1 MKKKLLGLTTII
13 ALMFIT
19 FMCKPVEAAYV
30 SAPVDNLIKK
40 GVEFYNSDNEKITTL
55 QMENGETETV
65 TAKIKFEYSAPSEGT
80 ISNMPIRFYISSSSS
95 DIELIPTENGTLDGR
110 SISGYNTDYEV
121 IYDGG
126 NHTDCYVCQTFQV
139 KANANVSD
147 ATINLFVDVNL
158 EGIEYSEGLYS
169 LPVFAIEPERMAD
182 YTIDGEDGNSIS
194 FSNEEGKAFYN
205 KYHEMLDKG
214 FEVLNSVSKKCNDE
228 NAKTK
233 GGIYYYKN
241 KDNDYNK
248 LIEAQKNWID
258 NLPENN
264 TFSTNVQLQNT
275 SPMNKTYQINDQLNN
290 MLSNN
295 KNRKTSSYNSNPYE
309 QNKMIDSNSDQNRNE
324 LNDKKFQERK
334 NNRLFFDS
342 KRNNNKGYI
351 IKKGEKINNNPYEGK
366 ETNDFKNNYS
376 TDPNI
381 NNKSKS
387 NPANSIL
394 SNQSNMNY
402 NSFPQSDN
410 KNYNIKKNNNNDNK
424 DILINSEENKEDKK
438 NPLNERY
445 LIVDK
450 DGNPILNNGKK
461 IYGIELIPLIDEEGK
476 EVIDDN
482 GNIVLIGPNGDPK
495 SQDELEPIIINND
508 LILVNEEN
516 KPFLGLDGA
525 PLINNEGNPITG
537 PDELLD
543 KDNKKIKGIIGFVTK
558 DNNPNPTKINTKEN
572 NKENEIKNNL
582 YDYNKLK
589 PLLGSDGKPI
599 LDSNNNFII
608 LDQNNKPIENKDIKV
623 LLSEDGTPVLN
634 ERGKP
639 ILTDK
644 DEKPLNSDDMN
655 DIEIKHFR
663 KKRDKIKNKRKNK
676 KERNVINY
684 SECNPESLKK
694 INFIRPYKNPFYDD
708 IEYKGSCFACD
719 VGCSVSKSGYSIMNY
734 SPYNNLIRRRNT
746 TPIKIVNDN
755 DKRYKRNSKK
765 NEKPNYKRYYLV

>member
-1 MKKKLLGLTTII
+1 MEILNSNIPFSEKPFFSTNYTNPNFSKNISSLKTAYTSFQNSNQNNRGLSSYEKYKNQKLLNSAQINTYQCHKCHPHHFHIHHIHIPQQRLYE
-13 ALMFIT
+13 AL
-19 FMCKPVEAAYV
+19 
-30 SAPVDNLIKK
+30 NLKNLNL
-40 GVEFYNSDNEKITTL
+40 GNTSDLMKEVLELKNECRKFREELNKNQNEKIAGDL
-55 QMENGETETV
+55 Y
-65 TAKIKFEYSAPSEGT
+65 IK
-80 ISNMPIRFYISSSSS
+80 
-95 DIELIPTENGTLDGR
+95 ELEIKN
-110 SISGYNTDYEV
+110 
-121 IYDGG
+121 
-126 NHTDCYVCQTFQV
+126 
-139 KANANVSD
+139 
-147 ATINLFVDVNL
+147 INN
-158 EGIEYSEGLYS
+158 
-169 LPVFAIEPERMAD
+169 
-182 YTIDGEDGNSIS
+182 
-194 FSNEEGKAFYN
+194 NEENNDYN

-264 TFSTNVQLQNT
+264 TFSTNIHLQNT

-295 KNRKTSSYNSNPYE
+295 KNRKTSSYNYNPYE

-334 NNRLFFDS
+334 DNRLFFDS

-351 IKKGEKINNNPYEGK
+351 IKKGERINNNPYEGK
-366 ETNDFKNNYS
+366 DTNNFKNNYS

-410 KNYNIKKNNNNDNK
+410 KHSNIKEKNKNDNK
-424 DILINSEENKEDKK
+424 DILINNEENKEDKK

-450 DGNPILNNGKK
+450 DGNPILNNGQK

-537 PDELLD
+537 PDELYD
-543 KDNKKIKGIIGFVTK
+543 KDNIKIKGTTGFVTK
-558 DNNPNPTKINTKEN
+558 DNNPNTSNINTKEN
-572 NKENEIKNNL
+572 NKENEIKNNS

-608 LDQNNKPIENKDIKV
+608 LDQNNKPVENKDIKV

-639 ILTDK
+639 ILTNK

-663 KKRDKIKNKRKNK
+663 KRRDKIKNKRKNK

-755 DKRYKRNSKK
+755 GKRYKRNSKK
-765 NEKPNYKRYYLV
+765 NEKPNYKRYYLS